1 MPENMAFEAWR
12 KQAAESFSTS
22 WKERTVSKPAE
33 SSFVHVVYIRTTA
46 EKLWSALTDA
56 NQMKEYWFG
65 MHIKTEWKTGSEWQM
80 IFPDGRIAD
89 AGEVLEIDRP
99 KRIRLKW
106 RNEFRPELKA
116 EGFTLCTI
124 ELQPVGESVRLTV
137 THSIERA
144 DSKFIQAVSGGWPKI
159 LSNLKSLLETGQVA
173 LTELDHSRGH

>member
-1 MPENMAFEAWR
+1 M
-12 KQAAESFSTS
+12 
-22 WKERTVSKPAE
+22 SKADRSE
-33 SSFVHVVYIRTTA
+33 FVYVIYIRTTP

-65 MHIKTEWKTGSEWQM
+65 MQILADWRAGAEWKM
-80 IFPDGRIAD
+80 VFPDGRVAD
-89 AGEVLEIDRP
+89 AGEVLEAEPP

-116 EGFTLCTI
+116 EGFAFCTMDL
-124 ELQPVGESVRLTV
+124 EPVGASVRLTI

-159 LSNLKSLLETGQVA
+159 LSNLKTLLETGQVA
-173 LTELDHSRGH
+173 LTEADHSHSR